1 MERTVLGQ
9 RDRFQLSYELP
20 HQVHTSH
27 VYPRQSSN
35 GSTVIIY
42 GHEEGLRIVWFAGK
56 AFKPA
61 TKVAAAPKVN
71 GTAKGDAVVIDLDDD
86 DEEPSTKGPPTA
98 PAEFQEEDEEID
110 PTAPYRDVMRYVDI
124 PLGTA
129 AMRIAVPHTVKDPE
143 QAPPDSWPS
152 LYLDRIVVAVACAD
166 LSIRVISASLDPPA
180 PEVQDVSR
188 LDIQSI
194 KIFGPSFH
202 QDFISDIAVTHTTGI
217 QDDDQED
224 NKQQQASDAPS
235 KQKSSTN
242 ARQWSLLIA
251 TISCTGAGLLL
262 IHQIPIQGNS
272 ISPAPEHFLP
282 IRRHYLR
289 SSAISARL
297 SFNPCP
303 FPAER
308 HSNLL
313 VTLPSA
319 SCVKLYQ
326 VFPTYPRERRGSTG
340 TADSV
345 STTRSTRTSGS
356 SRGKFLMGFLPPFV
370 QETGTVTPR
379 RKGVL
384 DARWVAGGRA
394 VIALLEDGEWG
405 IWDLEAVGPTSS
417 ASSSGA
423 NLIRGQAN
431 IAGIH
436 GGSLTKFAV
445 RSKISPPVEARQKT
459 SGAETQ
465 PSSGSLA
472 PMTPSTRKL
481 RSEGLFNG
489 DKRQASIARSQ
500 TQHGSIYVED
510 KASGRP
516 QDECA
521 VISYGEENIY
531 VSSLYSFWKSDIKP
545 TRLPAVNLGGLP
557 QRCFSLLPTSNNDS
571 NSPSSALF
579 GMSTSTPEFLI
590 QTDHRLIL
598 SVNPLTEPA
607 TITSSAVAE
616 TTFSL
621 GPEASD
627 QALLASGEL
636 DVDGMERILE
646 EMGGGN
652 DAGAALSKP
661 KPMNIFTKSVGFQL
675 DDHDDEDVDMASPTP
690 AKYSSLKPRD
700 LPRFGAG
707 TRNQGSQRRIF
718 S

>member
-1 MERTVLGQ
+1 
-9 RDRFQLSYELP
+9 
-20 HQVHTSH
+20 
-27 VYPRQSSN
+27 
-35 GSTVIIY
+35 
-42 GHEEGLRIVWFAGK
+42 
-56 AFKPA
+56 
-61 TKVAAAPKVN
+61 
-71 GTAKGDAVVIDLDDD
+71 
-86 DEEPSTKGPPTA
+86 
-98 PAEFQEEDEEID
+98 
-110 PTAPYRDVMRYVDI
+110 
-124 PLGTA
+124 
-129 AMRIAVPHTVKDPE
+129 MRIAVPHIVKDLE
-143 QAPPDSWPS
+143 QAPPESWPS
-152 LYLDRIVVAVACAD
+152 LYLHRIVVAVACAD
-166 LSIRVISASLDPPA
+166 LSIRLVSASLDPPT

-188 LDIQSI
+188 LDVQTI
-194 KIFGPSFH
+194 KIFGPSSH
-202 QDFISDIAVTHTTGI
+202 QDYISDIAITHTTGI
-217 QDDDQED
+217 LDDDQED
-224 NKQQQASDAPS
+224 NKQQQASNAPS
-235 KQKSSTN
+235 KQKSPTD

-297 SFNPCP
+297 SFNTCP
-303 FPAER
+303 YPAVR

-313 VTLPSA
+313 ITLPSA

-326 VFPTYPRERRGSTG
+326 VFPTHSRERRGSTG
-340 TADSV
+340 TADSA

-356 SRGKFLMGFLPPFV
+356 SRGKFLMSFLPSFV
-370 QETGTVTPR
+370 QEVSTVSPR

-384 DARWVAGGRA
+384 DARWLAGGRA

-445 RSKISPPVEARQKT
+445 RCTISPSVEARQKT
-459 SGAETQ
+459 SGAEAQ

-472 PMTPSTRKL
+472 PMTPSTRKV

-489 DKRQASIARSQ
+489 DIRQACAARSQ
-500 TQHGSIYVED
+500 TQYGSIHIED
-510 KASGRP
+510 RASGRP

-521 VISYGEENIY
+521 VISYGDENVY

-545 TRLPAVNLGGLP
+545 TRLPAVKLGGQT
-557 QRCFSLLPTSNNDS
+557 QRCFSLFPTSNNDS
-571 NSPSSALF
+571 NSSSTLF

-598 SVNPLTEPA
+598 SVNPLTEAPS
-607 TITSSAVAE
+607 TTNSAAE

-646 EMGGGN
+646 EMGGSEGPTV
-652 DAGAALSKP
+652 SKP

-675 DDHDDEDVDMASPTP
+675 DDDEDVDMASPTP
-690 AKYSSLKPRD
+690 AKYSPLKPRNSPM
-700 LPRFGAG
+700 LGAA
-707 TRNQGSQRRIF
+707 TQGSQRRIF